1 MEKDYEKRCVNIMGL
16 TFIITAFLT
25 GFLLWFFLGGVSL
38 PFAIGIASGYAL
50 GGLIGWILI
59 RGYMIRYLKESKRI
73 VCPIDPNEKYFQFEG
88 KANEN

>member
-1 MEKDYEKRCVNIMGL
+1 MEKDYEKRTVNIMGL
-16 TFIITAFLT
+16 TFIITAFVT
-25 GFLLWFFLGGVSL
+25 NFLLSFFLQGSSLLDALSIASLYGIGGV
-38 PFAIGIASGYAL
+38 
-50 GGLIGWILI
+50 IGWILI